1 MGSKKARCC
10 GGMLLVLSI
19 VLAVAAPH
27 IVARP
32 LISTQ
37 SGGRR
42 AHRNSVRD
50 APRVEPLLDARQLLD
65 GSDVL
70 NATSGEQ
77 ADGAIPISSAS
88 APGLDALIDAYGLD
102 SQAWTWDF
110 PAPVVDPVEAAL
122 APSTLKAAIKRA
134 EVSSDASEWL
144 SQNLNLYSGRV
155 LVGAQN
161 LEFEALPANASN
173 ATTASPRAALKVT
186 YPKGSYAPSA
196 ANSKM
201 KTERRDPSI
210 FLGLPRRAGSDSSS
224 EDAPLGGTS
233 FYAQPFAPSPNSTAT
248 LPQYV
253 TSAMQHS
260 SDPTRQ
266 VLLLRYTVHVPIGFD
281 FVKGG
286 KLPGLYSSVGKLAT
300 SSEDSAPQWD
310 ANTDGCSGGSRDGVG
325 ASCWSVRAMWRQDG
339 KGEAYA
345 YFPTDVLSSKDA
357 SGDAYDPCGRNKELL
372 CNDDYGTSMNR
383 GSFELKA
390 GSATSITLLV
400 VQNSAPDRANGA
412 IYLWADSN
420 LAIAEEG
427 LLLRTG
433 TVPTVK
439 TGKGGGSGGEAQSQP
454 DVDGTAKAQWVDKIF
469 FSSFF
474 GGSTADY
481 AATSDSALYFSDL
494 QFYAGDK
501 ASSLPGTDVLLT
513 ARLSGNASS
522 PGALRSN
529 GVPAA
534 SKTGCL
540 PLLLV
545 VLLTALVLH
554 IC

>member
-1 MGSKKARCC
+1 MGSKKARHC
-10 GGMLLVLSI
+10 GATLLVLLI
-19 VLAVAAPH
+19 VVAVAAPH

-70 NATSGEQ
+70 NATSSEQ
-77 ADGAIPISSAS
+77 VGGAIPTSTAS
-88 APGLDALIDAYGLD
+88 APGLGTLIDAYGLD

-122 APSTLKAAIKRA
+122 VPSTRTIKRA

-161 LEFEALPANASN
+161 LD
-173 ATTASPRAALKVT
+173 
-186 YPKGSYAPSA
+186 A

-201 KTERRDPSI
+201 KNERRSPSI
-210 FLGLPRRAGSDSSS
+210 FLGLPRRAGSDSNS

-233 FYAQPFAPSPNSTAT
+233 FYAQPFAPSPNSTTT

-260 SDPTRQ
+260 SDPSRQ
-266 VLLLRYTVHVPIGFD
+266 VLLLRYTVHVPVGFD

-300 SSEDSAPQWD
+300 SSEDGAPRWD

-357 SGDAYDPCGRNKELL
+357 SASGDAYDPCGRNKELL

-400 VQNSAPDRANGA
+400 LQNSAPDRANGA

-420 LAIAEEG
+420 LAIAQEG

-439 TGKGGGSGGEAQSQP
+439 TGKGGGSGGDAQSQP
-454 DVDGTAKAQWVDKIF
+454 DVDEAAKAQWVDKIF

-522 PGALRSN
+522 TGSLRSN
-529 GVPAA
+529 GVSAA
-534 SKTGCL
+534 SKAGCL

-545 VLLTALVLH
+545 VLLTAHVLH
-554 IC
+554 VC